1 MKLTLNDPILVA
13 VSPPQYGEDP
23 AGRWWGFFQFPDLW
37 LGNDGA
43 LYLAV
48 NVGADS
54 AAGKH
59 EPSQFYASRD
69 GGATW
74 QRVAPEAT
82 DRSREVLALPDG
94 RQVAFGRERYLY
106 HYAELSPDAGRE
118 SPDVRTLGLTPV
130 AGPFRGGYK
139 VNEYMV
145 YRFGDIPEDLRR
157 FPLAIRASAADAWE
171 ETTTGVLDFQ
181 ELRLP
186 VLTRAMWW
194 DEAGREE
201 WREFPP
207 RLKVPMPHEVTV
219 LPDCTL
225 LWALDSQH
233 PEVERHCGMVSCL
246 ASFDAG
252 RTWTRCGGIADG
264 RDWSWGATNE
274 TALARMPDG
283 NLLCV
288 IRTKASNEARD
299 THYLA
304 AARSSDQGRTWTM
317 LPPLAE
323 FSVTPHLLT
332 LANGMVAVVYGRP
345 GVHVKASADSGRTW
359 SETAAVVGPTE
370 KELLA
375 RPLDEWWAIR
385 HDFSCANTSVVVTGP
400 DRFLVAYSDFQ
411 HHDVAGRRRKA
422 ICVREVRVRRDENH
436 E

>member
-1 MKLTLNDPILVA
+1 MKIILSDPVIVA

-37 LGNDGA
+37 RGNDGV

-54 AAGKH
+54 VAGKH
-59 EPSQFYASRD
+59 EPTQFFCSRNV
-69 GGATW
+69 GRTW
-74 QRVAPEAT
+74 RRVDPGSC
-82 DRSREVLALPDG
+82 DRTREVLALPDG

-130 AGPFRGGYK
+130 AGPVRGGYK

-145 YRFGDIPEDLRR
+145 YRFGDLPESYRR
-157 FPLAIRASAADAWE
+157 FPLAIRASADTAWT
-171 ETTTGVLDFQ
+171 ETSGVLDFP

-207 RLKVPMPHEVTV
+207 RLKTPTPHAVTV
-219 LPDCTL
+219 LPDGTL
-225 LWALDSQH
+225 LWALSSQH
-233 PEVERHCGMVSCL
+233 PEVGRHCGMVSCL
-246 ASFDAG
+246 ASTDAG
-252 RTWTRCGGIADG
+252 RTWTRRGGIAAG

-283 NLLCV
+283 DLLCV
-288 IRTKASNEARD
+288 IRTKASNEAGD

-304 AARSSDQGRTWTM
+304 AARSADEGRTWTM

-332 LANGMVAVVYGRP
+332 LANGMVAGVYGRP

-359 SETAAVVGPTE
+359 GEAAAVVGPTE
-370 KELLA
+370 KELLS
-375 RPLDEWWAIR
+375 RPLDGWWAIR
-385 HDFSCANTSVVVTGP
+385 HDFSCANTSVVVTGS

-411 HHDVAGRRRKA
+411 HRDAAGRRCKA
-422 ICVREVRVRRDENH
+422 ICVREVRTC
-436 E
+436 